1 MSSKQDDAQA
11 NTEHV
16 GIRPS
21 GGAAAGN
28 AQDQGAQAKR
38 QGEEG
43 HVAESGLHTNFAHA
57 APDSNVNPPGKP
69 QSSQGSATEPI
80 PGGAP
85 PNSAATSA
93 RNASAGPSYGQQVV
107 NSSGGAGMDRD
118 S

>member
-1 MSSKQDDAQA
+1 MSSKQDESQA

-21 GGAAAGN
+21 GGAHSGN
-28 AQDQGAQAKR
+28 AQDQGGGNR
-38 QGEEG
+38 QGEQG

-57 APDSNVNPPGKP
+57 SPDSNVNPPGKP
-69 QSSQGSATEPI
+69 QSSQGSATEPV

-85 PNSAATSA
+85 ANSAATSA
-93 RNASAGPSYGQQVV
+93 GNASAGPSYGQQVV